1 MCKHRFLQSKKEN
14 ISYCKDCGTI
24 SFNKVTLLSI
34 PSNLI
39 RIFSIDPFLLKFKPN
54 KYNID
59 INNNYTIT
67 YLNNRK
73 YAINFLKIVCNI
85 FSLSNEIF
93 HKSLSYLDII
103 YLNNSI
109 VITLIEKISLVCLYF
124 AIEFNDCYSII
135 NKQNDLQRFDSFIK
149 TKDLK
154 EVKILSLKCLNYDLG
169 KYTILDYIDLFF
181 SLGIIY
187 PEHLNKLINIQ
198 NIYNYCVNYLN
209 IIIENYNSL
218 QFSSHII
225 AMTIM
230 KKVLEI
236 HNCFD
241 ADIFKR
247 IYGIDLH
254 KEKYYICEHNLNIIM
269 SFYQISQMN
278 ELNNLNCIKKGINLS
293 PKHSNQSTNEN
304 SVN

>member
-24 SFNKVTLLSI
+24 CFNKITLLSI

-39 RIFSIDPFLLKFKPN
+39 RIFSIAPFFLKFKPN

-59 INNNYTIT
+59 VNNNYIIA
-67 YLNNRK
+67 YLNKRK

-93 HKSLSYLDII
+93 HKSLSYLDYI
-103 YLNNSI
+103 YLNNNI
-109 VITLIEKISLVCLYF
+109 DINLIEKILLVCIYF
-124 AIEFNDCYSII
+124 AVEFNDCYSL
-135 NKQNDLQRFDSFIK
+135 NNTQNDLERFDSFIK
-149 TKDLK
+149 SKDLK
-154 EVKILSLKCLNYDLG
+154 EIKILSLKCLNYDLG
-169 KYTILDYIDLFF
+169 KYSILDYIDLFF

-187 PEHLNKLINIQ
+187 PNKNRYINIQ
-198 NIYNYCVNYLN
+198 YIYNYCLNYLN
-209 IIIENYNSL
+209 IIIENYSSL

-225 AMTIM
+225 AMIIM
-230 KKVLEI
+230 KKTLEI

-247 IYGIDLH
+247 IYGINLY

-269 SFYQISQMN
+269 SYHHLSQIS
-278 ELNNLNCIKKGINLS
+278 ELNNSNSIKKRIILT
-293 PKHSNQSTNEN
+293 PKNSKQSTNEN
-304 SVN
+304 SINE